1 MMDGPEKKKWIT
13 SKEILVRA
21 KISRATLNNYIK
33 MGILP
38 RPVIGKSEAV
48 QRGSKQIGYFPE
60 DVIERILEVQ
70 RMKQQGETMEEI
82 AREFR
87 ETKPVAEAFPNG
99 PDKDRRSSKTGYDPQ
114 DLPEETADTGLTL
127 TIDDIQYPAYL
138 VNYNFEIEWINQ
150 EAENQVFNKKIR
162 SIPELESRNIFKLFF
177 SWEFH
182 ANVHNWEEIIAF
194 HIPFLKTGFPKS
206 RIAHLYQG
214 ISGTEVKFLERTYDT
229 QAAVSKGSIEK
240 SPIKFNTKDGVS
252 KSFKVLSMFFREGIF
267 FVYVPSDII
276 VNEVM
281 EILSQRG
288 RIINEL
294 LKHRMPSLLSM
305 CVLVADLQDSTK
317 ISAELLP
324 EEYFELI
331 NQIWQQLDSTFN
343 KYNAIYGKHAGD
355 GMLYYFIQK
364 PGSNYILD
372 CIFCALELKSI
383 MRTISSEWKLQKGW
397 LNDLYL
403 NIGINEGQEFFGTIR
418 SASNIEF
425 TALGDSINYA
435 GRLSDFARHGTIW
448 TTKNVINKL
457 DQDGIGKIRFGIHR
471 KQHGRQVFV
480 QNSFSRI
487 IDLLEM
493 DHRDKNRFLDII
505 TITVTEIL

>member
-1 MMDGPEKKKWIT
+1 MDDPDKKKLIT
-13 SKEILVRA
+13 SKEILVKA
-21 KISRATLNNYIK
+21 SISRATLNNYIK

-38 RPVIGKSEAV
+38 KPIIGRSEAI
-48 QRGSKQIGYFPE
+48 QKGSKQIGYFPE
-60 DVIERILEVQ
+60 DVIERIQEVR
-70 RMKQQGETMEEI
+70 RMKQKGESMEEI

-87 ETKPVAEAFPNG
+87 ETKPVAEVYPNSPG
-99 PDKDRRSSKTGYDPQ
+99 EDRRSSKTPSDAHALPQ
-114 DLPEETADTGLTL
+114 KTTDNGLTL
-127 TIDDIQYPAYL
+127 TIDDIHYPAYL
-138 VNYNFEIEWINQ
+138 VNYNFEIEWINP
-150 EAENQVFNKKIR
+150 EAEDQVFNKKVR
-162 SIPELESRNIFKLFF
+162 SIADLESRNIFKLFF

-182 ANVHNWEEIIAF
+182 ANVYNWEEIITF
-194 HIPFLKTGFPKS
+194 HMPFLKAGFPKS

-214 ISGTEVKFLERTYDT
+214 ISETETKFLERTYDT
-229 QAAVSKGSIEK
+229 QAAISKGSIEK
-240 SPIKFNTKDGVS
+240 SPIKFISKDGAS

-267 FVYVPSDII
+267 FVYVPSDTI
-276 VNEVM
+276 VNEIM
-281 EILSQRG
+281 QILSQRG

-305 CVLVADLQDSTK
+305 CVLVADLQDSVK

-372 CIFCALELKSI
+372 CIFCALELKNI
-383 MRTISSEWKLQKGW
+383 MRTISSEWKIQKGW

-457 DQDGIGKIRFGIHR
+457 DQDDIRKIRFGIQR

-480 QNSFSRI
+480 ENSFSRI
-487 IDLLEM
+487 IDLLER
-493 DHRDKNRFLDII
+493 DHRDKNKFLDII